1 MSNYE
6 NFLDALS
13 AEINVAYTENGA
25 KTLATSG
32 SNCLDLFATI
42 GALRNDD
49 ADDIW
54 CRFFKAYCENP
65 TLAMKILFYARDVR
79 GGLGERDV
87 FRKIISRLA
96 NANPTSVRKN
106 LKYISEF
113 GRWDDV
119 ICLLGTTVH
128 DDVITL
134 IHDQLVQ
141 DANHIVRGDIE
152 NLSLIGKWLPSINT
166 SSKKTVAA
174 AKTICRG
181 LHIKEREYRK
191 MLTLLRK
198 NIQIIENNLRKKE
211 YTFDYSKQPSGAML
225 KYRKAFIRNDGARYA
240 AFMDRVEK
248 GEETIHTGTLYPYD
262 IVSKIIND
270 AIDGWSWQ
278 RHAICR
284 LSEAERKSLDITWK
298 NLENF
303 ADNRNSLCVIDGSGS
318 MYHGSFSS
326 VNPINIAISL
336 GLYFAERNTGLFKD
350 HFITFS
356 TRPQLVKVEG
366 SDITD
371 RVRNCMLYN
380 ECSDT
385 NIQAVFDLILD
396 TAVKHNLP
404 QSELPETVYIISDM
418 EFNFCTRD
426 ASVTNFEYAKEAFKN
441 AGYKLPNLVFWNVD
455 SRNTQQPVKMDETG
469 TALVS
474 GCSPRIFSMVAS
486 GETDPVK
493 FMESVI
499 LSKRYEMIVA

>member
-6 NFLDALS
+6 NFLNAIKDA
-13 AEINVAYTENGA
+13 ANITYTENGA

-54 CRFFKAYCENP
+54 RRFFKAYCENP
-65 TLAMKILFYARDVR
+65 DIAMKILFYARDIR

-87 FRKIISRLA
+87 FRKVISRLA
-96 NANPTSVRKN
+96 NEHPTSVRKN

-119 ICLLGTTVH
+119 ICLLGTAVH
-128 DDVITL
+128 DNVIEL
-134 IHDQLVQ
+134 IHNQLVQ
-141 DANHIVRGDIE
+141 DMDHIVNGDIE
-152 NLSLIGKWLPSINT
+152 NLSLIGKWLPSVNT

-225 KYRKAFIRNDGARYA
+225 KYRKAFIRNDGERYA

-248 GEETIHTGTLYPYD
+248 GEDSIHTGTLYPYD
-262 IVSKIIND
+262 IVSKIIST
-270 AIDGWSWQ
+270 IDRWYWKTEET
-278 RHAICR
+278 

-303 ADNRNSLCVIDGSGS
+303 ADNRNALCVIDGSGS
-318 MYHGSFSS
+318 MYRGSYSS
-326 VNPINIAISL
+326 VNPIDIALSL

-371 RVRNCMLYN
+371 RVRYCTLFN

-385 NIQAVFDLILD
+385 NIQAVFDLILN
-396 TAVKHNLP
+396 TAIEHNLP

-418 EFNFCTRD
+418 EFNACARG
-426 ASVTNFEYAKEAFKN
+426 ASVTNFEYAKKAFKN

-455 SRNTQQPVKMDETG
+455 SRNTQQPVRMDETG

-474 GCSPRIFSMVAS
+474 GCSPRIFSMVMS
-486 GETDPVK
+486 GDTDPVK